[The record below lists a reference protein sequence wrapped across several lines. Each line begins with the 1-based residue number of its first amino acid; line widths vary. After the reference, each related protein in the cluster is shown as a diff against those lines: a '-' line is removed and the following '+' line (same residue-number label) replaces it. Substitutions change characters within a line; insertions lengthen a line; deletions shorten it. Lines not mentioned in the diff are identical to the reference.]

1 MAAKLSKGSII
12 LEILIVLMALLLVA
26 VILVPDKIWKEE
38 ARITNRSRANMVA
51 VYEAE
56 QFYYKTHQE
65 YTDSIPKLL
74 EFVRNDSTLQQ
85 RQSLVSLTRSF
96 MKVVDNILNVPSIN
110 HISNLSQAA
119 FEITGDLLGNRRYFR
134 KYTEQNFE
142 GISLLINR
150 EMMFFD
156 SSSVFPN
163 FNRTKLFVDS
173 LRNLRDKISD
183 YPLQNGIL
191 HAIHYVDSIKTYYGL
206 IEKDAVTDFWKE
218 EYKKINDFIA
228 EINKTD
234 IKSVSSVGDRLK
246 KFIDRIST
254 SLDALNAAESGKDL
268 EKITSENQNLTELH
282 QKFLSPKFF
291 ILTKRYGLTQL
302 SETDSI
308 LVNLTEAQFYCPDS
322 KLPYIIDTTY
332 NGQLTVESPN
342 LLDEFHQKFLE
353 SVEPV
358 RDLPVFEQIDQLDTV
373 FEKTKKVLNKNKTL
387 IRKNTDL
394 LLNLKELVV
403 EMDAISNV
411 FFYKYAHE
419 LKDFIQLLDKEKKL
433 SVLKPEI
440 EDILN
445 PMDTLATRIE
455 TGNLRDLEEKLQY
468 FDNKLKALDSASLAA
483 RLPRRLKARLKSNAE
498 AFQPAF
504 NVLSQIKAGFNLSYA
519 EALRQAEKSLE
530 KNLLQALEGKEETVY
545 VIFKK
550 KHINH
555 GYVRQGVKSW
565 EEK

>member
-1 MAAKLSKGSII
+1 MAAKLSIGSII
-12 LEILIVLMALLLVA
+12 LGILIVLMALLLVA

-38 ARITNRSRANMVA
+38 AQITNQSRANMTA

-56 QFYYKTHQE
+56 QFYYKTHRE

-85 RQSLVSLTRSF
+85 RQTLVSLTRSF
-96 MKVVDNILNVPSIN
+96 MKVVDNIMNISSIKQ
-110 HISNLSQAA
+110 ISNLSQAA

-142 GISLLINR
+142 GISLEINR
-150 EMMFFD
+150 EMMRFD
-156 SSSVFPN
+156 SSAAFPN
-163 FNRTKLFVDS
+163 FCRTKLFVDS

-191 HAIHYVDSIKTYYGL
+191 HAIHYADSLKTYYGS
-206 IEKDAVTDFWKE
+206 IEKDAVTEFWNG
-218 EYKKINDFIA
+218 EYKKINDFIGA
-228 EINKTD
+228 INKTD

-254 SLDALNAAESGKDL
+254 SLDAINAANSEADLNKIVSESK
-268 EKITSENQNLTELH
+268 NLSELH

-291 ILTKRYGLTQL
+291 ILTKRYGLTGL
-302 SETDSI
+302 NETDSI
-308 LVNLTEAQFYCPDS
+308 LVNLREEQFYCPDS
-322 KLPYIIDTTY
+322 KLPYIIDTSY
-332 NGQLTVESPN
+332 QGKLTVESPN
-342 LLDEFHQKFLE
+342 LLDDFHQKFLE
-353 SVEPV
+353 SIEPV
-358 RDLPVFEQIDQLDTV
+358 RDLPLIEQIDQLDTV
-373 FEKTKKVLNKNKTL
+373 LEKTKTVLNENKTL

-394 LLNLKELVV
+394 LLSLKELLV

-411 FFYKYAHE
+411 FFYKYTHE
-419 LKDFIQLLDKEKKL
+419 LKNFIQILDKEKKL

-440 EDILN
+440 ENILN

-455 TGNLRDLEEKLQY
+455 TGDVRDLETKLHY
-468 FDNKLKALDSASLAA
+468 FDTKLKSLDSASMAM
-483 RLPRRLKARLKSNAE
+483 RLPRRQKNKLQSNAE
-498 AFQPAF
+498 VFQPVF
-504 NVLSQIKAGFNLSYA
+504 DILSQIKAGFNPSYA

-530 KNLLQALEGKEETVY
+530 HNLLQALEGKKETVY

-555 GYVRQGVKSW
+555 GFIRQGVKSW